1 MRSGVGVYGH
11 NIFFHSLDVVRRFL
25 KNVGCS
31 IYFLAM
37 DFVVVVVGCNCF
49 LLAGVGFHYFVA
61 IISLSRRW
69 Q

>member
-37 DFVVVVVGCNCF
+37 DFVVVV
-49 LLAGVGFHYFVA
+49 A
-61 IISLSRRW
+61 IASCLRELVFITL
-69 Q
+69 